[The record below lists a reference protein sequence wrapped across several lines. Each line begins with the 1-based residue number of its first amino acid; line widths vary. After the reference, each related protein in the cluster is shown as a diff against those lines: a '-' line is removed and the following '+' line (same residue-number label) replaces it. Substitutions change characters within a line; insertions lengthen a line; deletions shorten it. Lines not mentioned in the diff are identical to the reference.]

1 MEDYFNGGT
10 ACAASDSALAADSD
24 FIARGPLNH
33 RAAVSVGRS
42 TCENDPQKEQ
52 KNLGGMMKTT
62 VRRILAIFLLLVSVM
77 LVGYGCFTCSRL
89 APDVGEE
96 SSEEVYDDESTEN
109 H

>member
-1 MEDYFNGGT
+1 
-10 ACAASDSALAADSD
+10 
-24 FIARGPLNH
+24 
-33 RAAVSVGRS
+33 
-42 TCENDPQKEQ
+42 
-52 KNLGGMMKTT
+52 MMKTT